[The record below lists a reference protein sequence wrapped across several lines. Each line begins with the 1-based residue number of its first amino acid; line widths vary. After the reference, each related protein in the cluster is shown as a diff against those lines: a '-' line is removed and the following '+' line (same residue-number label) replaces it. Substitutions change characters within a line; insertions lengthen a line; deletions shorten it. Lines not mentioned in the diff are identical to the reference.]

1 MPNREYARH
10 ALIGIAPPQSNPVVE
25 AEYSALMPDGVGM
38 LVTRL
43 TGEAEDPKT
52 RFHQFLENFPR
63 SLAAY
68 GKAQPDAIGFA
79 CTATAY
85 LFGTDEADTLGA
97 AADARG
103 IPILSSAMAI
113 RRALDRLDAKRIAL
127 FNWLTAASRAYWAG
141 LGHEIVSWGTMPDD
155 TSDTVNIY
163 GLNSAGFLRAS
174 ETLETVAA
182 DAVVVT
188 GTGMPVLPAI
198 RPLFERTGKPV
209 LCSNN
214 CLAWALL
221 DELGI
226 ADLAPPRQPWESL
239 IGGWSES
246 GLSRLSFRKRKSGFL
261 RTYCLSGFAALQ
273 RPE

>member
-25 AEYSALMPDGVGM
+25 AEYTALLPDGVGK

-43 TGEAEDPKT
+43 TGVADDPKT
-52 RFHQFLENFPR
+52 RFHQYLENFNQ
-63 SLAAY
+63 SLTSY
-68 GKAQPDAIGFA
+68 GKATPDAIGFA

-85 LFGTDEADTLGA
+85 LFETDEADTLGA
-97 AADARG
+97 ASVARG
-103 IPILSSAMAI
+103 VPILSSAMAI
-113 RRALDRLDAKRIAL
+113 QRALDCFGAKRIAL
-127 FNWLTAASRAYWAG
+127 FSPYPDWLTTASRNYWTG
-141 LGHEIVSWGTMPDD
+141 LGYDIVSWGTMPDD

-163 GLNSAGFLRAS
+163 GLNSARFLAAS
-174 ETLETVAA
+174 DALQTEEA
-182 DAVVVT
+182 DVIVVT

-198 RPLFERTGKPV
+198 RPLFERTGKPI

-226 ADLAPPRQPWESL
+226 ADLASPCEPWEAL
-239 IGGWSES
+239 IGGWSA
-246 GLSRLSFRKRKSGFL
+246 RLARL
-261 RTYCLSGFAALQ
+261 
-273 RPE
+273 

>member
-25 AEYSALMPDGVGM
+25 AEYAALLPDGVGM

-43 TGEAEDPKT
+43 TGTAEDPKT
-52 RFHQFLENFPR
+52 RFHQFLENFDT

-68 GKAQPDAIGFA
+68 GKATPDAIGFA

-85 LFGTDEADTLGA
+85 LFGDDEPDVLGA
-97 AADARG
+97 AAKRRG
-103 IPILSSAMAI
+103 VPVLSSAMAI
-113 RRALDRLDAKRIAL
+113 RRALERIGARRIAL
-127 FNWLTAASRAYWAG
+127 FSPYPDWLTAASRDYWAG
-141 LGHEIVSWGTMPDD
+141 LGYDIVSWSTMPDD

-163 GLNSAGFLRAS
+163 GLNSAGFLAAA
-174 ETLETVAA
+174 EALETDNA

-198 RPLFERTGKPV
+198 EPLHARCGKPV
-209 LCSNN
+209 LCSNL

-221 DELGI
+221 DELGL
-226 ADLAPPRQPWESL
+226 ADMAPPATPWETL
-239 IGGWSES
+239 IGGWSE
-246 GLSRLSFRKRKSGFL
+246 RLNRL
-261 RTYCLSGFAALQ
+261 
-273 RPE
+273 

>member
-52 RFHQFLENFPR
+52 RFHQFLENFPQ

-127 FNWLTAASRAYWAG
+127 FSPYPDWLTAASRAYWAG
-141 LGHEIVSWGTMPDD
+141 LGYEIVSWGTMPDD

-174 ETLETVAA
+174 ETLETASA

-188 GTGMPVLPAI
+188 GTGMPVLPAV

-226 ADLAPPRQPWESL
+226 ADLAPPSEAWETL
-239 IGGWSES
+239 IGGWSAR
-246 GLSRLSFRKRKSGFL
+246 LSRL
-261 RTYCLSGFAALQ
+261 
-273 RPE
+273 